1 MKEFPTCEPSSIA
14 SSSSIRSV
22 PNRGE
27 RADADDEVVMPN
39 KEELVFDVEEEP
51 NMELPGEKTGLP
63 VKAKGVDAGELNFI
77 GMVCVVVPRP
87 IPLVETWAL
96 SAIKGLEP

>member
-1 MKEFPTCEPSSIA
+1 LENIFLEFTFFRIYFPNISMKEFPTCEPSSIA
-14 SSSSIRSV
+14 SSSSILSV

-51 NMELPGEKTGLP
+51 NQIWNCQEKKLDSQSKQKELMQ
-63 VKAKGVDAGELNFI
+63 VN
-77 GMVCVVVPRP
+77 
-87 IPLVETWAL
+87 
-96 SAIKGLEP
+96 

>member
-63 VKAKGVDAGELNFI
+63 VKAKGVDAVN
-77 GMVCVVVPRP
+77 
-87 IPLVETWAL
+87 
-96 SAIKGLEP
+96 

>member
-51 NMELPGEKTGLP
+51 NQIWNCQEKKLDSQSKQKELMQ
-63 VKAKGVDAGELNFI
+63 VN
-77 GMVCVVVPRP
+77 
-87 IPLVETWAL
+87 
-96 SAIKGLEP
+96 

>member
-14 SSSSIRSV
+14 SSSSILSV

-51 NMELPGEKTGLP
+51 NQIWNCQEKKLDSQSKQKELMQ
-63 VKAKGVDAGELNFI
+63 VN
-77 GMVCVVVPRP
+77 
-87 IPLVETWAL
+87 
-96 SAIKGLEP
+96 